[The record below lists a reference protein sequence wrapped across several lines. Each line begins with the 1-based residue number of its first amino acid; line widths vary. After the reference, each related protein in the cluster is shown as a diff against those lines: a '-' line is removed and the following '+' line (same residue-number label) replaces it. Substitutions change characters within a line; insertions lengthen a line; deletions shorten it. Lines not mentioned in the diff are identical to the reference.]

1 MSSDDS
7 YGPSPEQLLA
17 LTLLSQRPVIDA
29 PGRIALVQRIDWKR
43 FLSLTTSS
51 LHPFLHL
58 VLNDNGMLDFI
69 PHEALAVLERA
80 KTDAVIRCM
89 RRKAELQRVFTLLN
103 DKGIEAVA
111 LKGASLCELV
121 YPEPYLR
128 PMRDVD
134 LWIPEPQMR
143 RAQSLLEAN
152 GYREKHVRGLE
163 KDPRDGKEIRLAK
176 FFKHDLSVIEIHSTL
191 DIHLP
196 ADMHDID
203 AIWNRRVEHPG
214 LRAKTLRPRDML
226 HHLCMHLAMRHRF
239 EQGLLWLLDIR
250 LFLVRYGLQVEW
262 DELAEECHRHQTSK
276 YVYISLEMVADLLGY
291 VVEEAVFVKLEPPN
305 DVRRVKSLAWQQIWN
320 SGVAVL
326 PPRKLLKLVTARSP
340 EKMFHFIVHRF
351 HKYSTSISPHD
362 QRPEGL
368 LQKVWSSSQWV
379 KSDLRKTYSAFRNGA
394 FSRANLQRAYEMEV
408 RRTEFEKEMQA

>member
-1 MSSDDS
+1 MSPLVRLFPPPTLEGWIGALSCRPMTHTVQVPNS
-7 YGPSPEQLLA
+7 SC

-103 DKGIEAVA
+103 DKGIEAVV

-196 ADMHDID
+196 ADMQYRCNLES
-203 AIWNRRVEHPG
+203 ARENPG
-214 LRAKTLRPRDML
+214 LRADLGPRHASPPL
-226 HHLCMHLAMRHRF
+226 HAP
-239 EQGLLWLLDIR
+239 GDAAS
-250 LFLVRYGLQVEW
+250 V
-262 DELAEECHRHQTSK
+262 
-276 YVYISLEMVADLLGY
+276 
-291 VVEEAVFVKLEPPN
+291 
-305 DVRRVKSLAWQQIWN
+305 
-320 SGVAVL
+320 
-326 PPRKLLKLVTARSP
+326 
-340 EKMFHFIVHRF
+340 
-351 HKYSTSISPHD
+351 
-362 QRPEGL
+362 
-368 LQKVWSSSQWV
+368 
-379 KSDLRKTYSAFRNGA
+379 
-394 FSRANLQRAYEMEV
+394 
-408 RRTEFEKEMQA
+408 